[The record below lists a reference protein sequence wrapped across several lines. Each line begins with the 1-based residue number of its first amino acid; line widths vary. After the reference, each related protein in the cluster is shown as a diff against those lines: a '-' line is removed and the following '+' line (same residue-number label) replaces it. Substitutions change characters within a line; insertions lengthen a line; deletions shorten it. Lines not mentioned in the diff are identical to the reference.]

1 MEYKNCIKI
10 SFADWWNG
18 FDIRDNFITRALDG
32 RITYVIID
40 EPEQADFVFC
50 SVWKKDCFKYKCPR
64 ILFTGENY
72 IPDFNIYDYAIG
84 FSELEFGDRYIRYPL
99 YLANYE
105 NACRL
110 VEKQKALK
118 GNEADRS
125 FCSFVVSNGVAADNY
140 RDILFEKLMEYKFV
154 SSGGR
159 YKNNINCPNGVA
171 NKVDF
176 LRHYKFNIACENV
189 SSEGYCTEKIVEAFA
204 ANTIP
209 IYWGDP
215 RVVKYFNPK
224 AFINCHEYGSIEEV
238 VSRVKQV
245 DENPDEY
252 MKMLA
257 EPALVDGYYSFEE
270 MRNRFTEWLV
280 GILGQDRERA
290 YRRARYGFP
299 MLYEQKWIEMMTSK
313 DRPAKCTRFKKGIRK
328 MLER

>member
-1 MEYKNCIKI
+1 MLVKI
-10 SFADWWNG
+10 SFTDWWNG
-18 FDIRDNFITRALDG
+18 FDIRDNFITRTLDG
-32 RITYVIID
+32 RIKYAIVD

-50 SVWKKDCFKYKCPR
+50 SVWKKDCFKYNCPR
-64 ILFTGENY
+64 ILYTGENY

-105 NACRL
+105 NTCRVL
-110 VEKQKALK
+110 EEKKLLK
-118 GNEADRS
+118 GNELDRS
-125 FCSFVVSNGVAADNY
+125 FCSFVVSNGTEADNY
-140 RDILFEKLMEYKFV
+140 RDMLFEKLMEYRFV

-159 YKNNINCPNGVA
+159 YRNNINCPNGVN
-171 NKVDF
+171 NKADF
-176 LRHYKFNIACENV
+176 LRQYKFNIACENV

-224 AFINCHEYGSIEEV
+224 AFINCHECGSIEEV

-252 MKMLA
+252 MEMLA
-257 EPALVDGYYSFEE
+257 EPALIDGYYSFEA
-270 MRNRFTEWLV
+270 MRNRFAEWLAE
-280 GILGQDRERA
+280 ILGQDKESA
-290 YRRARYGFP
+290 YRRARYGFSQ
-299 MLYEQKWIEMMTSK
+299 LYEQKWIEIMAGEDKLTK
-313 DRPAKCTRFKKGIRK
+313 GKKYKQRIKKILKRG
-328 MLER
+328 E